1 MGEQDYIECEYED
14 CTLIISLYIF
24 EKGGS
29 FIKIGRL
36 WKDEKRRTSAIEI
49 PYDHSA
55 GNKAKLMSE
64 FIEPFLVELSQFLT
78 EEEREKLPPRVRM
91 MRDKV
96 KPQEY
101 FDERF
106 KKDSQKLKEILQTYH
121 HNIETDEHQAE
132 SDIRAFKYQIYTYA
146 FYKFYTG
153 YSLGLDMHELL
164 PEVDLIIRNL
174 IDTRKEMDRG
184 YDDMEMIIY
193 LIILFNRTEFLDEY
207 KELLQKSKMRDFY
220 LDYLV
225 QTVDS
230 TWQISTEKLRCP
242 KETNSVYEVVVLSKE
257 NKAEAVQRLKRYL
270 KRQWFMSLTEGVIT
284 NRDLKTGWYRGYW
297 CIAAAALVKALKLD
311 DTELKDC
318 KYYPYDMAHFC

>member
-1 MGEQDYIECEYED
+1 MRDTVKTEEYFRELYNED
-14 CTLIISLYIF
+14 AYYLD
-24 EKGGS
+24 K
-29 FIKIGRL
+29 
-36 WKDEKRRTSAIEI
+36 W
-49 PYDHSA
+49 
-55 GNKAKLMSE
+55 MSE
-64 FIEPFLVELSQFLT
+64 YQETISHP
-78 EEEREKLPPRVRM
+78 EK
-91 MRDKV
+91 
-96 KPQEY
+96 Y
-101 FDERF
+101 
-106 KKDSQKLKEILQTYH
+106 
-121 HNIETDEHQAE
+121 NIASYKYT
-132 SDIRAFKYQIYTYA
+132 AFTYA
-146 FYKFYTG
+146 SKKFYTG
-153 YSLGLDMHELL
+153 YSLGLGMNELL

-174 IDTRKEMDRG
+174 IDTKRERDRG

-284 NRDLKTGWYRGYW
+284 NRDLKIGWYRGYW

>member
-1 MGEQDYIECEYED
+1 MRD
-14 CTLIISLYIF
+14 TV
-24 EKGGS
+24 K
-29 FIKIGRL
+29 
-36 WKDEKRRTSAIEI
+36 
-49 PYDHSA
+49 
-55 GNKAKLMSE
+55 
-64 FIEPFLVELSQFLT
+64 T
-78 EEEREKLPPRVRM
+78 EEYFMERYNEDTAIL
-91 MRDKV
+91 
-96 KPQEY
+96 
-101 FDERF
+101 DERIS
-106 KKDSQKLKEILQTYH
+106 KYKEVISHPEKYDIESYKYH
-121 HNIETDEHQAE
+121 IFMDA
-132 SDIRAFKYQIYTYA
+132 A
-146 FYKFYTG
+146 YKFYAG
-153 YSLGLDMHELL
+153 YSLGLGMNELL

-225 QTVDS
+225 QTVDP

-284 NRDLKTGWYRGYW
+284 NRDLKIGWYWGYW
-297 CIAAAALVKALKLD
+297 CVAAAALVKALKLD
-311 DTELKDC
+311 DTEFKDC

>member
-1 MGEQDYIECEYED
+1 MRD
-14 CTLIISLYIF
+14 TV
-24 EKGGS
+24 K
-29 FIKIGRL
+29 
-36 WKDEKRRTSAIEI
+36 
-49 PYDHSA
+49 
-55 GNKAKLMSE
+55 
-64 FIEPFLVELSQFLT
+64 T
-78 EEEREKLPPRVRM
+78 EEYFRERYNEDAYYLAERMSKYEEVISHPEKYNVW
-91 MRDKV
+91 
-96 KPQEY
+96 
-101 FDERF
+101 
-106 KKDSQKLKEILQTYH
+106 S
-121 HNIETDEHQAE
+121 
-132 SDIRAFKYQIYTYA
+132 FKYHIYMEA
-146 FYKFYTG
+146 ACKFYAG
-153 YSLGLDMHELL
+153 YSLGLGMNELL

-174 IDTRKEMDRG
+174 IDTKRERDRG

-284 NRDLKTGWYRGYW
+284 NRDLKIGWYRGYW
-297 CIAAAALVKALKLD
+297 CVAAAALVKALKL
-311 DTELKDC
+311 TL
-318 KYYPYDMAHFC
+318 

>member
-1 MGEQDYIECEYED
+1 MRD
-14 CTLIISLYIF
+14 TV
-24 EKGGS
+24 K
-29 FIKIGRL
+29 
-36 WKDEKRRTSAIEI
+36 
-49 PYDHSA
+49 
-55 GNKAKLMSE
+55 
-64 FIEPFLVELSQFLT
+64 T
-78 EEEREKLPPRVRM
+78 EEYFMERYDKDASDLAERMSKYEEVISHPEKYNVW
-91 MRDKV
+91 
-96 KPQEY
+96 
-101 FDERF
+101 
-106 KKDSQKLKEILQTYH
+106 S
-121 HNIETDEHQAE
+121 
-132 SDIRAFKYQIYTYA
+132 FKYQTYMEA
-146 FYKFYTG
+146 ACKFYAG
-153 YSLGLDMHELL
+153 YSLGLGMNELL

-174 IDTRKEMDRG
+174 IDTKRERDRG

-242 KETNSVYEVVVLSKE
+242 KETNSVYEVVMLSKE

-284 NRDLKTGWYRGYW
+284 NRDLKIGWYRGYW
-297 CIAAAALVKALKLD
+297 CVAAAALVKALKLD